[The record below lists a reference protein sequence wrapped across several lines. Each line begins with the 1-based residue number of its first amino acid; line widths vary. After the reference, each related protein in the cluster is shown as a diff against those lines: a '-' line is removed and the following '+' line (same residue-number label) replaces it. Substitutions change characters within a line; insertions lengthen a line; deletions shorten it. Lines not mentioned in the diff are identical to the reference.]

1 MPWFVYVARCGD
13 DTLYTGVTTD
23 PARRERAH
31 NRGLGAAYTRSRR
44 PVRLLH
50 VEPAAG
56 RGAALR
62 RELAIK
68 RMTREQKEA
77 LVAGDGVAMRFRG
90 FGPGALHFLRRL
102 ERNNRREW
110 FERTVPTESLAVLQ
124 VRVRRRSNVG
134 RGALIGAAVGL
145 AAGAGCASEGGGW
158 TNPEPGQCLVAGI
171 LGGAGY
177 GALLGLLIRSDV
189 WAPVLT
195 PVEPASPR
203 AVPPVT
209 LLR

>member
-1 MPWFVYVARCGD
+1 MRFARLPTLGLCLSIGCAPYVETTAVPVPPAGTPIRYAARPD
-13 DTLYTGVTTD
+13 STHFTK
-23 PARRERAH
+23 AR
-31 NRGLGAAYTRSRR
+31 
-44 PVRLLH
+44 
-50 VEPAAG
+50 
-56 RGAALR
+56 
-62 RELAIK
+62 
-68 RMTREQKEA
+68 
-77 LVAGDGVAMRFRG
+77 LVALDAERLRFEQ
-90 FGPGALHFLRRL
+90 L
-102 ERNNRREW
+102 EVDATGRRREW

-158 TNPEPGQCLVAGI
+158 TNPEPGQCFVAGI